1 MEDIW
6 IIPVLLCLIIILLS
20 FALLLKQS
28 IIREEEKKLREYREK
43 IIERKIKDKMCKPKG
58 EQIDG
63 NCRKETG
70 TW

>member
-28 IIREEEKKLREYREK
+28 IIKEEERKLREYREK
-43 IIERKIKDKMCKPKG
+43 NIERKIKDKMCKPKG
-58 EQIDG
+58 EQIDE

-70 TW
+70 T

>member
-28 IIREEEKKLREYREK
+28 IVKEEERKLREYREK
-43 IIERKIKDKMCKPKG
+43 IIERKIKDKMCKLKG
-58 EQIDG
+58 EQINE

-70 TW
+70 T